1 MQRGS
6 QARRRTYE
14 LEHRCNHQFKIRAI
28 LTNMRTPTP
37 IDLELGYFRDV
48 RLVYLNDFR
57 DVRLEYFRDARLGCV
72 EYNGPRRTRRV
83 RRARA
88 ARLKLSK
95 ITKSAALVCNASV
108 RCTIFSN
115 VQEVILGTLVR
126 RVNTCNTWN
135 TKSESQPADWQNSPE
150 LQ

>member
-14 LEHRCNHQFKIRAI
+14 LEHRCNHQFKIRAV
-28 LTNMRTPTP
+28 LTNMQTPTP

-57 DVRLEYFRDARLGCV
+57 DVRLEYFRDVRLGCV

-108 RCTIFSN
+108 RCAMFSQ

-126 RVNTCNTWN
+126 RVNACSTW
-135 TKSESQPADWQNSPE
+135 KQNPSHNP
-150 LQ
+150 QTGRTRPS